1 MEIHYFWLS
10 QVLQQWKYTIS
21 GCRRSCNGGNTL
33 FLAAAD
39 FGGVEIH
46 YFWPPQVLGAW
57 KYIISGCR
65 NVCKEIHYFDS
76 SHIRINRMK
85 QVKTIDGTQRA
96 RLTLGLQANLQ
107 PTLHMSDPSN
117 KFKTAS

>member
-10 QVLQQWKYTIS
+10 QILQ
-21 GCRRSCNGGNTL
+21 R
-33 FLAAAD
+33 
-39 FGGVEIH
+39 
-46 YFWPPQVLGAW
+46 W

-65 NVCKEIHYFDS
+65 NVCEEIHYFDS

-96 RLTLGLQANLQ
+96 RLTLGLYANL
-107 PTLHMSDPSN
+107 
-117 KFKTAS
+117 